1 MIQGHLSSHSC
12 LWGLWPQL
20 FPLSAPTTLG
30 FLAASGTLQAASYL
44 KAYALIFP
52 PLKKSSLSF
61 SGYLNGFFPLL
72 CQVFATVTLTEFITD
87 QPVNVANLSLPTLIT
102 PHHPSLLF
110 CSPQHC
116 HHLTSIIIIHVFVY
130 LYPSHNMQGL
140 LPVLFMA
147 TYPEPRT
154 VPAS

>member
-1 MIQGHLSSHSC
+1 MCHWQATREQGQKQGHCH
-12 LWGLWPQL
+12 LWLTVLLIFTVRG
-20 FPLSAPTTLG
+20 S
-30 FLAASGTLQAASYL
+30 